1 MRFGMCI
8 EKVLAIH
15 LQLMKSAMKNNTVY
29 CTTNESTRHA
39 LEFLTI
45 FGISIL
51 FTFAGMSYIKMDVK
65 KPGLENKMEIPYVLN
80 GQAEM
85 PTIGFEKVAE
95 SFIEF
100 LP

>member
-1 MRFGMCI
+1 
-8 EKVLAIH
+8 
-15 LQLMKSAMKNNTVY
+15 MKNNKAYHMTS
-29 CTTNESTRHA
+29 EQTRHV

-45 FGISIL
+45 FGISLL

-65 KPGLENKMEIPYVLN
+65 KPGLENKMEIPYALN

-85 PTIGFEKVAE
+85 PAIGFEKTAE